1 MILANDPKGLSCGEV
16 HAVYHPY
23 RLKHLR
29 LAELSDTV
37 DWRAAKRLGAGNLYR
52 HLFEV
57 FPECDFVVDSSK
69 SPLWIS
75 DRLMDLRTTGVRTQV
90 ILIWKYPDE
99 FAASRRKRGR
109 ERNWQREW
117 VNYHRYFFTMLSDQ
131 STWRSVRYRDLVR
144 NSETLRQLCS
154 WSGIPYFRN
163 KEKYWTK
170 DQLTVFGND
179 TTKIHLHDR
188 DSKEFERHIKSITN
202 GSRQIGKTTLL
213 EYTIAAFPIRPI

>member
-1 MILANDPKGLSCGEV
+1 
-16 HAVYHPY
+16 
-23 RLKHLR
+23 
-29 LAELSDTV
+29 
-37 DWRAAKRLGAGNLYR
+37 
-52 HLFEV
+52 
-57 FPECDFVVDSSK
+57 
-69 SPLWIS
+69 
-75 DRLMDLRTTGVRTQV
+75 MDLHTTGVRTQV

-117 VNYHRYFFTMLSDQ
+117 VNYHRYFFTMLSHQ
-131 STWRSVRYRDLVR
+131 STWRSVRYQDLAR
-144 NSETLRQLCS
+144 NSETLRQVCS
-154 WSGIPYFRN
+154 WLGIPYFRN

-202 GSRQIGKTTLL
+202 GIGSADAAHKHHRSISYSADQTRRWAQPATQKSPLLRTYWNISMCQTTHLVSRTARRCLFRCARMASITLTRL
-213 EYTIAAFPIRPI
+213 PSKNSGSVGSWTLCAADLFSCSM